1 MNNTFMGLDLSL
13 TDSGVVC
20 LQKNKVEIHNIKTK
34 PDQFPNSLLRAEKI
48 ADDVF
53 GYAIKYKPDFIVVE
67 DYFVGRNSKAVIN
80 LCELGTL
87 VRYKL
92 LKGGFPFRTIAPN
105 QLKKF
110 CLGKGNAGKELILKG
125 IYKKWGIDVDNNNTA
140 DAVVLAYVAKALY
153 YSINELEIDLLKYE
167 MDVVK
172 KVLKERK
179 TIIEL

>member
-1 MNNTFMGLDLSL
+1 MNNCFIGLDLSL

-20 LQKNKVEIHNIKTK
+20 LRDGDIAIHNIKTK
-34 PDQFPNSLLRAEKI
+34 PDEFSNSLLRAEKI
-48 ADDVF
+48 ADGVF
-53 GYAIKYKPDFIVVE
+53 GYVSEYKPNFIVVE

-140 DAVVLAYVAKALY
+140 DAVVLAYVARALY
-153 YSINELEIDLLKYE
+153 YTINELEIDLLKYE
-167 MDVVK
+167 LEVVR

-179 TIIEL
+179 TIVDI